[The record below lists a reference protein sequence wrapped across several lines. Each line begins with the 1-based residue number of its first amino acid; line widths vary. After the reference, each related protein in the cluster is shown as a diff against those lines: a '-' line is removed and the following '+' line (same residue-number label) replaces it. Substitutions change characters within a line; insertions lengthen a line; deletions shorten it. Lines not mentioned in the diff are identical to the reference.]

1 MKHVFCLFSV
11 NSYST
16 YIYCPELYLF
26 FNYTTCC
33 SHLYC
38 TCTICSDESS
48 SSSSYNL
55 KPTSLCSLGLKMK
68 LCFHR
73 LNECCIRYKKCVA
86 CILKYNISW
95 AKLHIYSMVSHEN
108 LKNSVL
114 TQGNNNNNKKK
125 TLSYGHWT
133 NELFAVRRE
142 HEPHGQCVLI
152 NNIKLH

>member
-95 AKLHIYSMVSHEN
+95 AKLHIYSIVSREN

-125 TLSYGHWT
+125 DPQLRALNQWAFCCKARAWT
-133 NELFAVRRE
+133 TRSM
-142 HEPHGQCVLI
+142 CVDQ
-152 NNIKLH
+152 